1 MYLSSDEARS
11 DVILAGAATVFGGI
25 LVSVALSAP
34 GVPTTG
40 VPGRL
45 VATVAWFVLSG
56 LTPLLLARYRDD
68 VPGAFGVRQG
78 AHGLAGPALALAA
91 PVGVLGVVRGLL
103 VDGSP
108 LVAVMGR
115 PGRALLGSAS
125 AASVAVEVIAVL
137 VLTIGSLMLVGFLVV
152 RGRDAFRS
160 DDRASTQL
168 LRTIGA
174 GAAATA
180 LLLGGLR
187 ALTSTASSLDLL
199 LNVVAL
205 VGVLLVADR
214 LVPPGAV
221 VSRPAVLAPVVVVVL
236 AHVLSAGGI
245 FRGDLLLG
253 LSGGAFAAGTTLAI
267 AVVSEHRG
275 TTTVALPLLVAVYWW
290 PTCLGPL
297 PFAAC

>member
-11 DVILAGAATVFGGI
+11 DVILAGAATVFGGV
-25 LVSVALSAP
+25 LVSIALSAP

-40 VPGRL
+40 VSGRL
-45 VATVAWFVLSG
+45 VTTAAWFVLSG

-68 VPGAFGVRQG
+68 VPGAFGIRPG
-78 AHGLAGPALALAA
+78 TRAAGPALALAA
-91 PVGVLGVVRGLL
+91 PVAVLGVVRGLL

-108 LVAVMGR
+108 LVAVAGR
-115 PGRALLGSAS
+115 PGRALLEAAG
-125 AASVAVEVIAVL
+125 AASVVVEVIAVL
-137 VLTIGSLMLVGFLVV
+137 VLTVGSLMLVGFLVV

-160 DDRASTQL
+160 DDRPSAQL
-168 LRTIGA
+168 LRMIGA

-187 ALTSTASSLDLL
+187 ALTGGASSLDLL

-205 VGVLLVADR
+205 VAVLLVADR
-214 LVPPGAV
+214 LVPSGAV

-245 FRGDLLLG
+245 FGGGLLLG

-275 TTTVALPLLVAVYWW
+275 TTTVALPLLVAVHWW

-297 PFAAC
+297 PFAGC